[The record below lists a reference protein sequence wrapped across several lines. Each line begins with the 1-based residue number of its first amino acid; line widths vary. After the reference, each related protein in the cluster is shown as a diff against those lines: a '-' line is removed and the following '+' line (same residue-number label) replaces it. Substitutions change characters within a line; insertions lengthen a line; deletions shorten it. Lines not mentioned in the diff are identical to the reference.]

1 MRQVAKANE
10 LIRRRILESTAVA
23 AKLSKYAA
31 TPAVF
36 YQTAPA
42 DKDDGWGGGAQYPRI
57 EFTVEQHAEAEHDT
71 AGKLHIDIT
80 CSETDTPPEEIEPLV
95 RQALTG
101 LFFYPSGGPPFAA
114 VWQTSLAFQAQ
125 SAQQQ
130 VPLLIGITAEFDLV
144 SFPGLE
150 TSDPDPVA
158 AINRYA
164 QEWDPAVAIVSK
176 TECND
181 YLVPT
186 REHPAVHFRKV
197 SSAIDR
203 MTNTVTW
210 VNAVLCVHFFAP
222 ILQDRCEWIEQFAQ
236 SVALDTEI
244 TMLDGSP
251 MFVQNVR
258 GNAAA
263 DELQGQLQLNVQY
276 GLLRRP
282 KYAHT
287 MTEMR
292 LGS

>member
-1 MRQVAKANE
+1 MARAIE
-10 LIRRRILESTAVA
+10 LIRRRMVDNA
-23 AKLSKYAA
+23 AIAAELSRYASA
-31 TPAVF
+31 PAVF
-36 YQTAPA
+36 YQTAPE
-42 DKDDGWGGGAQYPRI
+42 DTDDGWDGGTQYPRI
-57 EFTVEQHAEAEHDT
+57 ELIVEHHAEAEHDT
-71 AGKLHIDIT
+71 AGKLHVDIT
-80 CSETDTPPEEIEPLV
+80 CSETGTPPEAIEPLV
-95 RQALTG
+95 RRALTG
-101 LFFYPSGGPPFAA
+101 LFFYPEGEPPFAV
-114 VWQTSLAFQAQ
+114 VWNTSMSFQAQ

-130 VPLLIGITAEFDLV
+130 VPLLVGITADFDLV

-164 QEWDPAVAIVSK
+164 REWDKSLTIVSK
-176 TECND
+176 AECDD

-186 REHPAVHFRKV
+186 RGHPAVHFRKV
-197 SSAIDR
+197 SSSIDR

-210 VNAVLCVHFFAP
+210 VNAILCVHFFAP
-222 ILQDRCEWIEQFAQ
+222 ELQDRCEWIDQFAQ
-236 SVALDTEI
+236 SLALDTEI

-251 MFVQNVR
+251 MFIQNIR

-263 DELQGQLQLNVQY
+263 DELQGQLQVTVQY

-287 MTEMR
+287 MTGMR

>member
-1 MRQVAKANE
+1 MAKAIE
-10 LIRRRILESTAVA
+10 LIRRRMVDNA
-23 AKLSKYAA
+23 AIAAELSRYAGA
-31 TPAVF
+31 PAVF
-36 YQTAPA
+36 YQTAPE
-42 DKDDGWGGGAQYPRI
+42 DTDDGWGGGAQYPRI
-57 EFTVEQHAEAEHDT
+57 ELTVEHHAEAEHDT
-71 AGKLHIDIT
+71 AGKLHVDIT
-80 CSETDTPPEEIEPLV
+80 CSETGTPPEVIEPLV
-95 RQALTG
+95 RRALTG
-101 LFFYPSGGPPFAA
+101 LFFYPEGEPPFAV
-114 VWQTSLAFQAQ
+114 VWNTSMSFQVQ

-130 VPLLIGITAEFDLV
+130 VPLLVGITADFDLV

-164 QEWDPAVAIVSK
+164 REWDKSLTIVSK
-176 TECND
+176 AECDD

-197 SSAIDR
+197 SSSIDR

-210 VNAVLCVHFFAP
+210 VNAILCAHFFAP
-222 ILQDRCEWIEQFAQ
+222 KLQDRCEWIEQFAQ
-236 SVALDTEI
+236 SLALDTEI

-251 MFVQNVR
+251 MFIQNIR

-263 DELQGQLQLNVQY
+263 DVLQGQLQVTVQY

-287 MTEMR
+287 MTGMR

>member
-1 MRQVAKANE
+1 MAKAIE
-10 LIRRRILESTAVA
+10 LIRRRMVDNA
-23 AKLSKYAA
+23 AIAANLSRYAGA
-31 TPAVF
+31 PAVF
-36 YQTAPA
+36 YQTAPE
-42 DKDDGWGGGAQYPRI
+42 DTDDGWDGGAQYPRI
-57 EFTVEQHAEAEHDT
+57 ELTVEHHAEAEHDT
-71 AGKLHIDIT
+71 AGKLHVDIT
-80 CSETDTPPEEIEPLV
+80 CSETGTPPETIEPLV
-95 RQALTG
+95 RRALTG
-101 LFFYPSGGPPFAA
+101 LFFYPEGEPPFAV
-114 VWQTSLAFQAQ
+114 VWNTSMSFQAQ

-130 VPLLIGITAEFDLV
+130 VPLLVGITADFDIV

-158 AINRYA
+158 AINRYV
-164 QEWDPAVAIVSK
+164 QEWDKSLTIVSRA
-176 TECND
+176 ECDD

-197 SSAIDR
+197 SSSIDR

-210 VNAVLCVHFFAP
+210 VNAILCVHFFAP
-222 ILQDRCEWIEQFAQ
+222 ELQDRCEWIEQFAQ
-236 SVALDTEI
+236 SLALDTEI

-251 MFVQNVR
+251 MFIQNIR

-263 DELQGQLQLNVQY
+263 DELQGQLQVTVQY

-287 MTEMR
+287 MTGMR

>member
-1 MRQVAKANE
+1 MAKAIE
-10 LIRRRILESTAVA
+10 LIRRRMVDNA
-23 AKLSKYAA
+23 AIAAELSRYAGA
-31 TPAVF
+31 PAVF
-36 YQTAPA
+36 YQTAPE
-42 DKDDGWGGGAQYPRI
+42 DTDDGWGGGAQYPRI
-57 EFTVEQHAEAEHDT
+57 ELTVEHHAEAEHDT
-71 AGKLHIDIT
+71 AGKLHVDIT
-80 CSETDTPPEEIEPLV
+80 CSETGTPPEAIEPLV
-95 RQALTG
+95 RRALTG
-101 LFFYPSGGPPFAA
+101 LFFYPEGEPPFAV
-114 VWQTSLAFQAQ
+114 VWNTSMSFQAQ

-130 VPLLIGITAEFDLV
+130 IPLLVGVTADFDLV

-164 QEWDPAVAIVSK
+164 REWDKSLTIVSK
-176 TECND
+176 AECDD

-197 SSAIDR
+197 SSSIDR

-210 VNAVLCVHFFAP
+210 VNAILCAHFFAP
-222 ILQDRCEWIEQFAQ
+222 ELQDRCEWIEQFAQ
-236 SVALDTEI
+236 SLALDTEI

-251 MFVQNVR
+251 MFIQNIR

-263 DELQGQLQLNVQY
+263 DELQGQLQVTVQY

-287 MTEMR
+287 MTGMR